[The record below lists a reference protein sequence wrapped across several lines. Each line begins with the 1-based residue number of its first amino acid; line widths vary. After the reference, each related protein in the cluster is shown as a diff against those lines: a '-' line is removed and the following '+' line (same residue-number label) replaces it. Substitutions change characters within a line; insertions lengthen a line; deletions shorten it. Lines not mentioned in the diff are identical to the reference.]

1 MLGHRPLTNMSQVPQ
16 DLQSILTDTSLFNRD
31 AEITTKE
38 ILKRYGDIGKLAVP
52 QRTPTGL
59 DSLPARSASNRAS
72 NTPVATRIDAD
83 PSQAT
88 AWQMQS
94 SVRHVQPLQA
104 HDGELRPQQ
113 PPIRSDS
120 GDSYHSQGHPS
131 AQQQQA
137 MAYRPRPPVG
147 QSGI

>member
-1 MLGHRPLTNMSQVPQ
+1 MPQ

-38 ILKRYGDIGKLAVP
+38 ILKRYGDIGRMPVP

-59 DSLPARSASNRAS
+59 DSLPVRSASNRAS

-94 SVRHVQPLQA
+94 SVRHVQPLQTN
-104 HDGELRPQQ
+104 DGSELRPQQ

-120 GDSYHSQGHPS
+120 GDSYHSQGYPQP
-131 AQQQQA
+131 QQQQA